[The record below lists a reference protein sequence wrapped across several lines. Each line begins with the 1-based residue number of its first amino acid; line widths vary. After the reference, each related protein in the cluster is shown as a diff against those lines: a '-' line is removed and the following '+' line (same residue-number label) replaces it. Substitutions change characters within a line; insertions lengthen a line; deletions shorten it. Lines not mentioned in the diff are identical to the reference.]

1 MSVGIDAKVALI
13 LGGAGGIGSAAAR
26 DLAARGARVTGAALR
41 KSSDP
46 ALVVLARGHSRR
58 KRKLPRSVK
67 CRSSNA

>member
-26 DLAARGARVTGAALR
+26 DLAAHDARVAGVALR

-46 ALVVLARGHSRR
+46 ALDPQIQRWSYWRAAIAVAKGNFHVL
-58 KRKLPRSVK
+58 
-67 CRSSNA
+67 